1 MSWFWACVLKGHMEV
16 GQGQPFGDYALAEC
30 IRNWDSEQPVREG
43 ALEGAGG
50 CGDEQRN
57 HG

>member
-1 MSWFWACVLKGHMEV
+1 MEV

-43 ALEGAGG
+43 ALEGAGE